1 MAETPVDITETN
13 PAAGPGRRRRFGIMA
28 KTVAAVAVVIAIAG
42 ASRLVAWLSLRHV
55 EAELSDV
62 VHRAVPVMS
71 VAEALAVEASA
82 IVNTTSALTAA
93 LSEEQRAK
101 LMVSLAGQ
109 IAELNRR
116 LSELAELKV
125 PERVLTPLRERI
137 ARLSTNLGRQGN
149 LVGLRISLL
158 SQVQAD
164 AAQLALSHKQFLAA
178 VDPHIEETYRSLFAG
193 IKTLVS
199 DLGGAGPQ
207 PASPASPQPTPAPT
221 PAPAP
226 AEAAPSHQDMVVLQ
240 RRIGMLFNHNV
251 GEMLALL
258 QLAAAGNLAA
268 GLLNEVILVADPAQ
282 VRQLRN
288 RFGEITIAM
297 GTIRLNLATTP
308 ENQVLLGLTTPMLQ
322 YGLGSDN
329 LFDRRLRELEL
340 ISASDAVVAENR
352 TLSGA
357 LTEAVDHL
365 VATSRADTEHT
376 TREVLDNAVQARIA
390 GTVGALIALTLVLLI
405 VWRFIGHGV
414 IGRLLVLQRAME
426 GEAAGREIVIP
437 AGGDDEIG
445 DMAGALRHFVS
456 RRKQA
461 EADLR
466 SAKERAEGAFA
477 ELKELQET
485 LVQTE
490 KMAALGGLVAG
501 VAHELNTPVGVCL
514 TAASLMTEKTEDIT
528 RSFESGQLR
537 KSKVQDYIEV
547 ATEISGL
554 IRSNLERAGDL
565 IRVFKQVAIDPTE
578 DERQIFRLRE
588 HIEMAAGL
596 LAEKMRPAGHAV
608 TIDCPFELTIDG
620 FPEALRQA
628 LTVLIDNAVTHAYPE
643 GAAGTIA
650 ITAAEA
656 PAGTVVL
663 TVADDGAGIR
673 PEDQPRLFE
682 PFFTTRRNQGGI
694 GLGLHMVFNIATSV
708 LGGRIAVESQPG
720 QGSRFTIA
728 IPVRS
733 PAAAPRRRG

>member
-1 MAETPVDITETN
+1 MAEVPADIT
-13 PAAGPGRRRRFGIMA
+13 ASSQSAGREKRRRFGIMA
-28 KTVAAVAVVIAIAG
+28 KMVVAVTVIILIAG
-42 ASRLVAWLSLRHV
+42 ASRVVSWLSLRHV
-55 EAELSDV
+55 EAELADV

-82 IVNTTSALTAA
+82 IVNATSSLTAA
-93 LSEEQRAK
+93 LSEEQRAR

-109 IAELNRR
+109 IAGLNQR
-116 LSELAELKV
+116 LKELADLKV
-125 PERVLTPLRERI
+125 PEQVLAPLRERI

-164 AAQLALSHKQFLAA
+164 GAQLGLSHKQFLAA

-199 DLGGAGPQ
+199 DLGGTAPQ
-207 PASPASPQPTPAPT
+207 PAVQPESS
-221 PAPAP
+221 APAGP
-226 AEAAPSHQDMVVLQ
+226 AHPEAALSRQDMVLLQ
-240 RRIGMLFNHNV
+240 RRIGMLFNRNV

-282 VRQLRN
+282 VQQLRN

-352 TLSGA
+352 KLSEA
-357 LTEAVDHL
+357 LTEEVGQL
-365 VATSRADTEHT
+365 VATSRADTERST
-376 TREVLDNAVQARIA
+376 QEVMDNAVHARVV
-390 GTVGALIALTLVLLI
+390 GTVGALVAVVLVLLI
-405 VWRFIGHGV
+405 VWRFIGHGI
-414 IGRLLVLQRAME
+414 IGRLLALQQAME

-437 AGGDDEIG
+437 ANGDDEIG
-445 DMAGALRHFVS
+445 DMAGALTHFVN

-514 TAASLMTEKTEDIT
+514 TAASLMTEKTEDIA
-528 RSFESGQLR
+528 RSFETGQLR

-547 ATEISGL
+547 ATEVSGL

-565 IRVFKQVAIDPTE
+565 IRVFKQVAIDPSE
-578 DERQIFRLRE
+578 DERQIFRVRD
-588 HIEMAAGL
+588 HIEMAVGL
-596 LAEKMRPAGHAV
+596 LAEKMRPLGHTVAV
-608 TIDCPFELTIDG
+608 DCPAELTVDG

-628 LTVLIDNAVTHAYPE
+628 LTVLIDNAVTHGFAE
-643 GAAGTIA
+643 GVAGTIA
-650 ITAAEA
+650 IAAGEA
-656 PAGTVVL
+656 PAGAIVL

-673 PEDQPRLFE
+673 PEDQPRIFE
-682 PFFTTRRNQGGI
+682 PFFTTRRSQGGI
-694 GLGLHMVFNIATSV
+694 GLGLHMVFNIVTSV
-708 LGGRIAVESQPG
+708 LGGRIAVDSQPG
-720 QGSRFTIA
+720 RGSRFTIT
-728 IPVRS
+728 IPARS

>member
-1 MAETPVDITETN
+1 MADESPETPSPIDEAA
-13 PAAGPGRRRRFGIMA
+13 PAGRRRRRFGIMA
-28 KTVAAVAVVIAIAG
+28 KMVAAVAVIVLVAGSSRVI
-42 ASRLVAWLSLRHV
+42 AWLSLRQV
-55 EAELSDV
+55 EAELALV
-62 VHRAVPVMS
+62 VHHAVPAMS
-71 VAEALAVEASA
+71 IAEALAIEASA
-82 IVNTTSALTAA
+82 IVNATSTLTAA
-93 LSEEQRAK
+93 LSEDQRAA

-109 IAELNRR
+109 ISGLNRR
-116 LSELAELKV
+116 LKQLAELQV
-125 PERVLTPLRERI
+125 DESVLAPLRERI
-137 ARLSTNLGRQGN
+137 ARLSTNLSRQGN

-158 SQVQAD
+158 SQVQID

-178 VDPHIEETYRSLFAG
+178 VDPHIEDTYRSLFAG

-199 DLGGAGPQ
+199 DLGSG
-207 PASPASPQPTPAPT
+207 SPA
-221 PAPAP
+221 AP
-226 AEAAPSHQDMVVLQ
+226 AEPPPAGQPSTHADTPTHQDMVVLQ
-240 RRIGMLFNHNV
+240 RRIGTLFNHNV

-268 GLLNEVILVADPAQ
+268 GLLNEVILVTDPVQ

-340 ISASDAVVAENR
+340 IGASDAVVAENR
-352 TLSGA
+352 ALSAA
-357 LTEAVDHL
+357 LTEAVDRL
-365 VATSRADTEHT
+365 VAASRADTERS
-376 TREVLDNAVQARIA
+376 TREVMEDAVHARIV
-390 GTVGALIALTLVLLI
+390 GTIGALVALALVLLI
-405 VWRFIGHGV
+405 VWRFVGHGI
-414 IGRLLVLQRAME
+414 IGRLLALQQAME

-445 DMAGALRHFVS
+445 DMTGALRHFVS
-456 RRKQA
+456 RRKEA
-461 EADLR
+461 EAELR

-477 ELKELQET
+477 ELKELQEA

-514 TAASLMTEKTEDIT
+514 TAASLMTEKTEELA
-528 RSFESGQLR
+528 RSFEAGQLR
-537 KSKVQDYIEV
+537 KSKVQDYIE
-547 ATEISGL
+547 ASAEISGL

-588 HIEMAAGL
+588 HIEMAAAL
-596 LAEKMRPAGHAV
+596 LADKLRPGGHAV
-608 TIDCPFELTIDG
+608 TIDCPAELSVDG

-628 LTVLIDNAVTHAYPE
+628 LCVLIDNAVTHAFVE
-643 GAAGTIA
+643 RGAGTIA
-650 ITAAEA
+650 IAAAEA
-656 PAGTVVL
+656 PAGTIVL
-663 TVADDGAGIR
+663 SVADDGAGIAA
-673 PEDQPRLFE
+673 EDQPRIFE
-682 PFFTTRRNQGGI
+682 PFFTTRRHQGGI
-694 GLGLHMVFNIATSV
+694 GLGLHMVFNIVTSV

-728 IPVRS
+728 IPTRS
-733 PAAAPRRRG
+733 PATAPRRRG